1 MKIAIMA
8 DLPVLST
15 GYGKIAYYFAK
26 YLLRLGVDV
35 VFFGLQHMG
44 FPVYVKVDGKY
55 VEMYSCKGG
64 AEPYLERCLREAKPD
79 IVVHIRDAFAHTREF
94 FPAPYHVK
102 PVCQRYGVK
111 SILWVPVQSEPLPK
125 QYAQACVDE
134 SDLTLVPT
142 EWGKEQ
148 LVWTG
153 VPYNHLEVLPWGF
166 DPEVYHPL
174 DSKPDKTEFGFSEN
188 SVAIGS
194 IGVNDQARKN
204 WAGLLLA
211 FQKVKKEIPEAE
223 LFLMTGSG
231 AFHLPHFIEALGV
244 KGSVILPKHYM
255 KEWGIPEDK
264 LVRFYRCLDIYVSL
278 SAAEGFNLPLL
289 EAAVCGTRVVASD
302 HPNHREVLGSYGY
315 FVKSYRIWPS
325 TWSFDGAADPDD
337 AASKIIEA
345 VRSRD
350 VRRFENLDRF
360 RWDNI
365 AKQFLKILESRGW
378 M

>member
-1 MKIAIMA
+1 
-8 DLPVLST
+8 
-15 GYGKIAYYFAK
+15 
-26 YLLRLGVDV
+26 
-35 VFFGLQHMG
+35 
-44 FPVYVKVDGKY
+44 

-64 AEPYLERCLREAKPD
+64 AEPFFDRCLREAKPD
-79 IVVHIRDAFAHTREF
+79 IVIHIRDAFAHIREF

-102 PVCQRYGVK
+102 PICEKYGVK

-125 QYAQACVDE
+125 QYAQACVNE

-153 VPYNHLEVLPWGF
+153 VPFNHIEVLPWGF
-166 DPEVYHPL
+166 DPEIYCSA

-204 WAGLLLA
+204 WPTLLLA

-231 AFHLPHFIEALGV
+231 AFHLPHFIESLGLR
-244 KGSVILPKHYM
+244 GSVILPKHYM
-255 KEWGIPEDK
+255 KEWGISEDK
-264 LVRFYRCLDIYVSL
+264 LIRFYQCLNVYVSL

-289 EAAVCGTRVVASD
+289 EAAVCGAKVVASD
-302 HPNHREVLGSYGY
+302 HPNHKEVLGNYGY

-325 TWSFDGAADPDD
+325 AWSFDGASDPDD
-337 AASKIIEA
+337 AAEKIIQA
-345 VRSRD
+345 IRD
-350 VRRFENLDRF
+350 DDRRFENFNKF

-365 AKQFLKILESRGW
+365 AKRFLNILEARGW